1 MRKLFKRWVQVFLI
15 IVFAVCLT
23 NFVVK
28 KIGLA
33 KIDAEVASKQQ
44 QIREQQLKNG
54 ELQDILS
61 EENEEDFYRNL
72 AEDNLEY
79 GDRDEIVYRVQPV
92 D

>member
-1 MRKLFKRWVQVFLI
+1 M
-15 IVFAVCLT
+15 FAVCLT

>member
-1 MRKLFKRWVQVFLI
+1 MFLI